1 MRGWNGLNR
10 GLVVALTVV
19 VGTLAV
25 GGTAVEC
32 VCGRGPSDSR
42 LEDAKGLVNRG
53 ELIGLDRQQLEE
65 KLGRPSRQVG
75 VSREVADQTYWLGY
89 ESACIDSRWLAVK
102 FDADGHVETAR
113 IAAD

>member
-1 MRGWNGLNR
+1 MFGRDAIPPGSLRPGAQRFFN
-10 GLVVALTVV
+10 AL
-19 VGTLAV
+19 
-25 GGTAVEC
+25 
-32 VCGRGPSDSR
+32 
-42 LEDAKGLVNRG
+42 LVNRG